1 MEALTGALGP
11 GWQGVD
17 CSIPCSSGT
26 WGLSCNQTCQCA
38 NGAACDP
45 ANGTCTCSAGWR
57 DEYCDVSCPVSTG
70 LGDANVLGFVSGSIA
85 TVA

>member
-1 MEALTGALGP
+1 M
-11 GWQGVD
+11 D

-26 WGLSCNQTCQCA
+26 WGLGCNQTCQCA

-57 DEYCDVSCPVSTG
+57 DEYCDASCPVSTRPKN
-70 LGDANVLGFVSGSIA
+70 LLPRAQVETEVADVSVRG
-85 TVA
+85 